1 MNLIPLAPIVILVAL
16 SIVIILAGLFLKTKQ
31 KINLG
36 YLTILVLLGSLAVVV
51 KNGFIPTQYYF
62 YNTLVIDTLSQF
74 FNMVFLIVAILVAIA
89 SIKYYENNPNQD
101 EYYSLLL
108 LGTVGMMIV
117 GSSSDLIT
125 LFVGFELASLS
136 TYVLAG
142 FDKKDPRSLEAALK
156 YFIIGAISSG
166 ILLFGMSL
174 VYGIT
179 GSTNLAVIFSTLS
192 TSSAASLAVILLVA
206 GFGFKM
212 ALVPFHM
219 WAPDTYEGAP
229 TPITA
234 LLAAGSKKMAFIA
247 AFRVFMIALIAV
259 KTDWF
264 LVFAVLAVISM
275 TLGNV
280 VAIVQKSVKRML
292 AYSSIAHAGYI
303 AIAFVVVA
311 YSLENAQLENAQ
323 FALAGGILHVLSH
336 GIMTAGAFIAVA
348 LVGYMVLSDKKG
360 PALDHIDSYSG
371 LGKRAPI
378 TALMLTLLLFALA
391 GIPPTFGFYSKFV
404 LFLSAIRADLL
415 WLAVIAVL
423 NSALSV
429 YYYAKVFMTMYWGEP
444 TGGRIKESLPYV
456 TAMVIAVILIMV
468 LGIYPEPI
476 YNWAISSA
484 GALLGG

>member
-1 MNLIPLAPIVILVAL
+1 
-16 SIVIILAGLFLKTKQ
+16 
-31 KINLG
+31 
-36 YLTILVLLGSLAVVV
+36 
-51 KNGFIPTQYYF
+51 
-62 YNTLVIDTLSQF
+62 
-74 FNMVFLIVAILVAIA
+74 
-89 SIKYYENNPNQD
+89 
-101 EYYSLLL
+101 
-108 LGTVGMMIV
+108 
-117 GSSSDLIT
+117 
-125 LFVGFELASLS
+125 
-136 TYVLAG
+136 
-142 FDKKDPRSLEAALK
+142 
-156 YFIIGAISSG
+156 
-166 ILLFGMSL
+166 
-174 VYGIT
+174 
-179 GSTNLAVIFSTLS
+179 
-192 TSSAASLAVILLVA
+192 VILLIA

-247 AFRVFMIALIAV
+247 AFRVFMIALIAI

-336 GIMTAGAFIAVA
+336 GIMKAGAFIAVA
-348 LVGYMVLSDKKG
+348 LVGYMVLSDRKG

-378 TALMLTLLLFALA
+378 TALLLTLLLFALA

-415 WLAVIAVL
+415 WLAIVAVL

-444 TGGRIKESLPYV
+444 TGGRIKESMPYV
-456 TAMVIAVILIMV
+456 TAMAIAVILIMV